1 MPRGDRTGP
10 TGSGPMTGRGM
21 GSCAGPGKG
30 GSFLRRGGGLGLLGL
45 AMWLLRLWS
54 SGRQPADV
62 SSGAKEDEAEEL
74 RKKIPE
80 MEVTLSEL
88 KQQLDKVKGDKGQ
101 ALH

>member
-1 MPRGDRTGP
+1 
-10 TGSGPMTGRGM
+10 
-21 GSCAGPGKG
+21 
-30 GSFLRRGGGLGLLGL
+30 
-45 AMWLLRLWS
+45 MWLLRLWS